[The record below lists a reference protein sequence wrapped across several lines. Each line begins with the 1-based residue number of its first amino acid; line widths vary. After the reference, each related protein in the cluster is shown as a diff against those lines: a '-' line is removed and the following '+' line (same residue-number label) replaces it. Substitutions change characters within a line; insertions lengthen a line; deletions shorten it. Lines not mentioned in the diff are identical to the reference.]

1 MTAPTEV
8 QTIAAEVER
17 NISAVFEQ
25 LKKRDHDTD
34 AAVAEMLGCDPQTL
48 GRKRRNERKWDAWE
62 VRALADRYDMPV
74 SVFYGGVA
82 ALFGG
87 VQRSGI
93 TPTKGENAGVMLS
106 EDESFWGAASLPL
119 GIAV

>member
-17 NISAVFEQ
+17 NISAVLEQ

-34 AAVAEMLGCDPQTL
+34 AALAEMLGCDPQTL

-87 VQRSGI
+87 VQRNSL
-93 TPTKGENAGVMLS
+93 TPSTAQNVGESRHDDA
-106 EDESFWGAASLPL
+106 FWEPARDVLAAAS
-119 GIAV
+119 

>member
-17 NISAVFEQ
+17 NISAVLEQ
-25 LKKRDHDTD
+25 LKQRDRDTD
-34 AAVAEMLGCDPQTL
+34 ADLATMLGCDPQTL

-62 VRALADRYDMPV
+62 VRALADRYGV
-74 SVFYGGVA
+74 TVGVFYGGVA

-87 VQRSGI
+87 LQRD
-93 TPTKGENAGVMLS
+93 GVS
-106 EDESFWGAASLPL
+106 TRTFFRSIAA
-119 GIAV
+119 